1 MGTPLALCPA
11 GLHSL
16 EAGGMNAN
24 AFAVTL
30 SELLFGSALE
40 DLIVGADRGVMRGS
54 VGAVALLHA
63 TGQQTKYDLS
73 PVAQRL
79 TMTSPPP
86 LLLALLTVGGADDR
100 VCGMVAMV
108 LDLRRRTAE
117 LLTMASSVE
126 CAQAVT
132 GASTALAAQIPVTG
146 APFAAQNVPLPFA
159 LRNECLGSVLV
170 SAAAFLRHQ
179 VVSLGVDSKPL
190 ALGDIAG
197 RLKLKLAADHNA
209 KQCEAASARVHAWAT
224 ALSAKTM
231 AERENYLDKMSSKRS
246 RPG

>member
-1 MGTPLALCPA
+1 
-11 GLHSL
+11 
-16 EAGGMNAN
+16 MNAN

-30 SELLFGSALE
+30 SELLFGSAL
-40 DLIVGADRGVMRGS
+40 LVGADDRGVMRGS

-63 TGQQTKYDLS
+63 TDQQTKYDLS

-108 LDLRRRTAE
+108 LDVRRRTAE

-132 GASTALAAQIPVTG
+132 GASTALAAQIPATG
-146 APFAAQNVPLPFA
+146 APFAAVAAAQNVPLPSA

-209 KQCEAASARVHAWAT
+209 KQCEGESFRVHAWAT